1 MLLQILFIAAVLF
14 SIFCSIFVQVTFAK
28 YRNKR
33 NVKGLTG
40 QQVARI
46 ILDKN
51 GLTDVPVYSGSGSLT
66 DHFDPRDNSIT
77 LSESVYGSDSIGSV
91 AVAAHEVGHAIQH
104 ARGYTPLVLRSAFAP
119 VAQVASRAWV
129 VVIVL
134 GAVLS
139 VMNFYLIGAVLFG
152 IMLVFQLVTL
162 PVEFDATG
170 RALRTLSYDG
180 YLNADEMKG
189 ARSVLSAAAMTYVS
203 AAILTLIQLL
213 RFLAVL
219 NRR

>member
-1 MLLQILFIAAVLF
+1 MLLQVLFIAAVVF
-14 SIFCSIFVQVTFAK
+14 SIICSISVQATFAK
-28 YRNKR
+28 YKNKR
-33 NVKGLTG
+33 NAKGLTG

-46 ILDKN
+46 ILDNN
-51 GLTDVPVYSGSGSLT
+51 GLTDVPVYSAGGNLT
-66 DHFDPRDNSIT
+66 DHFDPRDNSVT
-77 LSESVYGSDSIGSV
+77 LSEAVYGSDSIGSV

-129 VVIVL
+129 VLIIL
-134 GAVLS
+134 GVVFS
-139 VMNFYLIGAVLFG
+139 VANFYLIGAVLFG

-170 RALRTLSYDG
+170 RALHTLAHDG
-180 YLNADEMKG
+180 YLDAGEMKG
-189 ARSVLSAAAMTYVS
+189 ARRVLSAAAMTYVS
-203 AAILTLIQLL
+203 AAILTLLQLL
-213 RFLAVL
+213 RFLAML